1 MTKIEVIICKAMMFK
16 EHWIY
21 DSKQVL
27 GEIYW
32 LLFWVWDEKD
42 SSLEGMIGLN
52 VSWGC
57 LNASNCFLV
66 ELWNDFSL
74 SSVSTSVS
82 WEVEMISKLTSRYLR
97 FWFCLVDWN

>member
-32 LLFWVWDEKD
+32 LFILSVRWKD

-52 VSWGC
+52 VSWGFVWT
-57 LNASNCFLV
+57 LPTAS
-66 ELWNDFSL
+66 
-74 SSVSTSVS
+74 
-82 WEVEMISKLTSRYLR
+82 
-97 FWFCLVDWN
+97 